1 MMQSDTLQIKGIIVL
16 SVLAV
21 VFIALSV
28 TCKHEDGVINTH
40 TGPVDGPAGE
50 SVVRVQQDDESSWDR
65 FTEADFA
72 YHIADIEP
80 RVPDGFTIV
89 AQEPFVVIGN
99 EAPEIVQR
107 RAKETVQWFV
117 EHIRLMYFPRDPD
130 VIYDIWLFRDDESYR
145 RYSREL
151 FSTTPDTPFG
161 FFSPRGEALVMN
173 IETGG
178 GTLCHEIVHAMIPTN
193 FPDGPVWFNEGL
205 ASLYE
210 QCQERDGR
218 LVGLTNWR
226 LKGLQQK
233 IQAQLLLPFEM
244 LMQADNEQFY
254 NERKG
259 DHYAQARYL
268 CYYLQEKQLLVKFYQ
283 AFRNNV
289 GKDPAGYE
297 TLKDILVIQS
307 ENEMGEFQRDW
318 EKWVLGLRF

>member
-1 MMQSDTLQIKGIIVL
+1 MHLVAHQIRGLIVL
-16 SVLAV
+16 SLLTGC
-21 VFIALSV
+21 FITLSV
-28 TCKHEDGVINTH
+28 TCNHEKGVINT
-40 TGPVDGPAGE
+40 TSDRADMPAGE
-50 SVVRVQQDDESSWDR
+50 RAVRGLQDDESSLDR

-72 YHIADIEP
+72 YHIGDIEL

-99 EAPEIVQR
+99 EAPDVVKR
-107 RAKETVQWFV
+107 RASETVQWFV
-117 EHIRLMYFPRDPD
+117 EHIRQMYFPRDPD

-151 FSTTPDTPFG
+151 FSTVPDTPFG

-178 GTLCHEIVHAMIPTN
+178 GTLCHEIVHAMMPVN
-193 FPDGPVWFNEGL
+193 FPGCPVWFNEGL

-210 QCQERDGR
+210 QCEQREGH

-226 LKGLQQK
+226 LKGLQQN
-233 IQAQLLLPFEM
+233 IQAQLLLPFEK

-289 GKDPAGYE
+289 GNDPAGYE
-297 TLKDILVIQS
+297 TLKSILGIQS
-307 ENEMGEFQRDW
+307 ENKMVEFQRDW
-318 EKWVLGLRF
+318 EKWVMGLRF